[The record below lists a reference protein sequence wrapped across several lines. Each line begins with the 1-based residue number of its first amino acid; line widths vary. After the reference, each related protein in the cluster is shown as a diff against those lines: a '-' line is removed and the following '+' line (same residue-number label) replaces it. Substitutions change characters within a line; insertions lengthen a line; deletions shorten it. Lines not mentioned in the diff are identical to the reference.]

1 MYYASNLKT
10 LGDLKIISYSNKFI
24 NNYMLGCRYADQDEV
39 NKLIPIIEDVV
50 PQDFIQ
56 LLNNEI
62 F

>member
-1 MYYASNLKT
+1 MYYASNLKI
-10 LGDLKIISYSNKFI
+10 LGNLKIISYSNKFI
-24 NNYMLGCRYADQDEV
+24 NNYMLGCRYTDQDEV